1 MKTILFLL
9 AFISLSAQATP
20 FADGNAK
27 RGGEVFK
34 KYECSSCHEARVGG
48 DGSAIF
54 TRADRTVNSPDDMM
68 VQMTRCSGAIGKQ
81 LSSQEKQD
89 LAAWLNQRYYHFK

>member
-9 AFISLSAQATP
+9 TILSLSAHATP
-20 FADGNAK
+20 FSNGDAD
-27 RGGEVFK
+27 RGSKLFA

-54 TRADRTVNSPDDMM
+54 TRTDRTVRSADDLI
-68 VQMTRCSGAIGKQ
+68 VQMERCSGAIGKQ
-81 LSSQEKQD
+81 LSAQEKQD
-89 LAAWLNQRYYHFK
+89 LAAWLNQRHYHFK

>member
-1 MKTILFLL
+1 MKTILFLFTL
-9 AFISLSAQATP
+9 LSLSAHATP
-20 FADGNAK
+20 FSDGDAD
-27 RGGEVFK
+27 RGGKLFK
-34 KYECSSCHEARVGG
+34 KYDCSNCHEARVGG

-54 TRADRTVNSPDDMM
+54 TRTDRTVLSADDLI
-68 VQMTRCSGAIGKQ
+68 VQMQRCSGAIGKQ